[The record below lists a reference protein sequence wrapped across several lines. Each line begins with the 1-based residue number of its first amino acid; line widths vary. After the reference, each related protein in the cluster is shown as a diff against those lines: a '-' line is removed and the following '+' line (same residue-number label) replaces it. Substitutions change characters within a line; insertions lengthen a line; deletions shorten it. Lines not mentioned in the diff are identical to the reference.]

1 MPNVR
6 FHSNHFS
13 NLSTDKYFPYPAKS
27 IVPEWFSGANRYF
40 REVEG
45 LDKKFVH
52 ERGLTFKGC
61 PALLDIFLNGYI
73 LVTPCDIHVYD
84 ENGTKKIFVEN
95 QFHSFC
101 RKREEA
107 EGFPSPAGHSEE
119 NFVWYPNWAVELP
132 QGYSAIHMS
141 PINRFD
147 LPFTTVAGIID
158 NDTLHT
164 TVQITFFIAKD
175 FTGVIPAGT
184 PYVQIIPFKR
194 EVWTHDTINH
204 TPQEIYDREENV
216 RKTFSVPEG
225 GVYKKRF
232 WSRKDYS

>member
-84 ENGTKKIFVEN
+84 ENGIRNYLIKIILFSRLYCFLFVLGFMEN
-95 QFHSFC
+95 
-101 RKREEA
+101 
-107 EGFPSPAGHSEE
+107 
-119 NFVWYPNWAVELP
+119 
-132 QGYSAIHMS
+132 
-141 PINRFD
+141 
-147 LPFTTVAGIID
+147 
-158 NDTLHT
+158 
-164 TVQITFFIAKD
+164 
-175 FTGVIPAGT
+175 
-184 PYVQIIPFKR
+184 
-194 EVWTHDTINH
+194 
-204 TPQEIYDREENV
+204 
-216 RKTFSVPEG
+216 
-225 GVYKKRF
+225 
-232 WSRKDYS
+232 